1 MESSISPERLG
12 NVAGRRTITTGHIRA
27 CLAGTR
33 LPDDPTCIAAA
44 TGSSDWRRQLV
55 EKAGSGLRAA
65 AILMPIIERS
75 SGLSVLLTERAAE
88 LRHHPGQISFPG
100 GRMES
105 GDADLRHTALRE
117 TEEEVGILAHQV
129 DIAGYLDVLPTITG
143 YAVTPVVGLVVPD
156 ITLRIDVS
164 EVAQVFEVPLEFLMD
179 ESNQQHSVR
188 RFQGIDLPL
197 VEYRYGPHR
206 IWGATAAMLTIL
218 KDIIK

>member
-1 MESSISPERLG
+1 MESSISAERLG
-12 NVAGRRTITTGHIRA
+12 NVSGPTITTDHIRA
-27 CLAGTR
+27 CLADTR
-33 LPDDPTCIAAA
+33 LPDDPTCIAPA

-55 EKAGSGLRAA
+55 EKAGSELRAA
-65 AILMPIIERS
+65 AVLVPIVERRT
-75 SGLSVLLTERAAE
+75 GLSVLLTERAAE

-100 GRMES
+100 GRMEP
-105 GDADLRHTALRE
+105 GDADLRYTALRE

-156 ITLRIDVS
+156 ITLRIDAA

-218 KDIIK
+218 KDIIR